1 MGGGDGTASRRSAK
15 KEGEAVVALRIL
27 LEQFPDCFDW
37 NNHRPLKIGI
47 HKDLVAR
54 GVDRRTAR
62 IGLSRYCRQIG
73 YHQALVEGAT
83 RIDLDGQPTGIVT
96 PQEAR
101 FAKKNYVAMLE
112 AGASKQKGRCEQ
124 AAQGRK
130 TAAELRQR
138 PAVIE
143 PAAAAPSGRL
153 GLAELRAAGSQRR
166 EGGLNVALIT
176 KARQQD

>member
-1 MGGGDGTASRRSAK
+1 MGGGDGGASRRSAK
-15 KEGEAVVALRIL
+15 KEGEAVAALRIL

-37 NNHRPLKIGI
+37 NDHRPLKIGI
-47 HKDLVAR
+47 HQDLVTR

-73 YHQALVEGAT
+73 YHHALVEGAT
-83 RIDLDGQPTGIVT
+83 RIDLDGPPAGIVT

-112 AGASKQKGRCEQ
+112 AAVTKQKGRRE
-124 AAQGRK
+124 RP
-130 TAAELRQR
+130 R

-143 PAAAAPSGRL
+143 PAAAAPAVASSARL
-153 GLAELRAAGSQRR
+153 GLAELRTAGRQRR
-166 EGGLNVALIT
+166 ERGPQRPVDN
-176 KARQQD
+176 